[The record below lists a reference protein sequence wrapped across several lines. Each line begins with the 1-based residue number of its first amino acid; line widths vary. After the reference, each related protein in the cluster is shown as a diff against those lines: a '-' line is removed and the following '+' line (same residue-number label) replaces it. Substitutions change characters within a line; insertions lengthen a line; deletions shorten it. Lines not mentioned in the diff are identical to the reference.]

1 MKEFLISVSTL
12 LVFVLLYQMI
22 RRLDYV
28 MEQGRKMRQKMKN
41 SHILTGENERDD

>member
-28 MEQGRKMRQKMKN
+28 MEQGKKMRQKLKN
-41 SHILTGENERDD
+41 SRILTGQDEKDD

>member
-28 MEQGRKMRQKMKN
+28 MEQGRKMRQTLKN
-41 SHILTGENERDD
+41 SRILTGQDERDD

>member
-1 MKEFLISVSTL
+1 MKEFLLSVSTF
-12 LVFVLLYQMI
+12 LVFILLYQMI

-28 MEQGRKMRQKMKN
+28 MDIGRKRRQKLKN